1 MIRILFVAANP
12 ADTDSLRLGEEFR
25 EIQDKMRG
33 ADSQKKFQ
41 MRSAWAAR
49 PDDLLQQMNEF
60 RPHILHFSGHGSSAG
75 EIVLQDSSG
84 NARPLSSAEL
94 RRLFGNF
101 RSWLR
106 IVVLN
111 ACYSNVQAG
120 ALLDSADIVIG
131 MNAAIGDS
139 AAISFA
145 ASFYRGLGFDRSVQ
159 DAFEQG
165 LISIQ
170 FNDAGEEDT
179 PALLHRP
186 GIDPGRLTIT
196 DPTNSVETGH
206 LIDDPLTP
214 ENIRQLLLGGSEL
227 ILIGRGPDD
236 GPTENGN
243 QLLIELAMR
252 QSPAVFVIKVHRRLT
267 IGRAARQIVEYL
279 LPDLD
284 VDEYDWSLMKGGQ
297 ELAMEHTFM
306 MAGIRAGDRVL
317 LVGNHR
323 MPSWAPDIG

>member
-12 ADTDSLRLGEEFR
+12 ADTDSLRLGEELR
-25 EIQDKMRG
+25 EIQGKMRG
-33 ADSQKKFQ
+33 ADSERKFQ
-41 MRSAWAAR
+41 LRSVWAAR

-84 NARPLSSAEL
+84 NARPVSPAEL
-94 RRLFGNF
+94 RRLFRNF

-106 IVVLN
+106 MVVLN

-131 MNAAIGDS
+131 MNAAISDS
-139 AAISFA
+139 AAISFVS
-145 ASFYRGLGFDRSVQ
+145 SFYRGLGFDRSVQ
-159 DAFEQG
+159 DAFDQG
-165 LISIQ
+165 LVSVQ
-170 FNDAGEEDT
+170 FDDIAEENT
-179 PALLHRP
+179 PVLLHRP
-186 GIDPGRLTIT
+186 GIEPGGLTIT
-196 DPTNSVETGH
+196 DPANSAETGH

-214 ENIRQLLLGGSEL
+214 ESIRQLLLGGSEL
-227 ILIGRGPDD
+227 ILIGQGPDD
-236 GPTENGN
+236 GPTDKAN

-252 QSPAVFVIKVHRRLT
+252 QSPAVFVIKVNRRLP

-279 LPDLD
+279 LPDLY
-284 VDEYDWSLMKGGQ
+284 VDEYDWSLIKGDR

-306 MAGIRAGDRVL
+306 MAGVRAGDRVL

-323 MPSWAPDIG
+323 MPAWRPSMR